1 MTAVR
6 CEGASLPDTFRAV
19 ARRRPDAPAVQ
30 DTGGALTYGQ
40 LDAASDRIA
49 AGLRAR
55 GVSRG
60 ALVGVLIDRTP
71 DTPVALLGV
80 LKAGCAYVPLDP
92 SYPRA
97 RLRQVS
103 EDCALTV
110 VLGDPRT
117 AEDCGLGALDVVERD
132 ACAAHG
138 GEAPHGGVPHGGVP
152 HGEVPHVEIAADD
165 PAYVIH
171 TSGSTGRPKG
181 CLVSH
186 GNVLALMRHTLP
198 LFACGPE
205 DRWTL
210 FHSASFDFSV
220 WELWGALL
228 TGGTAVCVPAD
239 TAREPEEFL
248 DLLERERVTVLSQV
262 PSAFRALSRMA
273 AARETRL
280 ALRYVVFG
288 GERLDVDV
296 AAEFVRH
303 TAPRPP
309 VMVNMYGITEATVHS
324 TVKFLTAADLADEGG
339 ASIGRPLPHVEISL
353 RDDELRPVPDG
364 ETGEILI
371 AGAGVALGYLNRPDL
386 TAERFPTLD
395 TDTGPRRF
403 YRTGDLARRTES
415 GELEYLGRNDRQVK
429 VRGFRIELGEIEAA
443 LRAHPAVRDAAVITG
458 ASREGQALI
467 ACVVHRDPDPGRPA
481 RAELRSHL
489 ATRLPTHMV
498 PRRFVFVGEL
508 PLTPSGKLDRRAL
521 DVRTGAGGDPRP

>member
-1 MTAVR
+1 MT
-6 CEGASLPDTFRAV
+6 EESTSQPDAFRAV
-19 ARRRPDAPAVQ
+19 ARRRPEATAVR
-30 DTGGALTYGQ
+30 DGGTSLTYGA

-55 GVSRG
+55 GAAG
-60 ALVGVLIDRTP
+60 GTLVGVVVDRTHH
-71 DTPVALLGV
+71 TPIALLGV

-92 SYPRA
+92 GYPAA

-103 EDCALTV
+103 EDCGLTV
-110 VLGDPRT
+110 VLGDPET
-117 AEDCGLGALDVVERD
+117 AHACGLDAVPVVAPSSLSAPDPAAGD
-132 ACAAHG
+132 APPPVAI
-138 GEAPHGGVPHGGVP
+138 APG
-152 HGEVPHVEIAADD
+152 D

-186 GNVLALMRHTLP
+186 GNVLALMRGALP

-228 TGGTAVCVPAD
+228 TGGTAVCVPAG
-239 TAREPEEFL
+239 TARSPEDFL

-273 AARETRL
+273 AAEREL
-280 ALRYVVFG
+280 SLRYVVFG
-288 GERLDVDV
+288 GERLDLDV
-296 AAEFVRH
+296 AASFVRR
-303 TAPRPP
+303 TAPRAP

-324 TVKFLTAADLADEGG
+324 TVKFLGEADLAGTGG

-353 RDDELRPVPDG
+353 RDGDLRPVPDG
-364 ETGEILI
+364 ETGEICI

-386 TAERFPTLD
+386 TAERFRTLD
-395 TDTGPRRF
+395 TGAGPRRF

-415 GELEYLGRNDRQVK
+415 GELEYRGRNDQQVK
-429 VRGFRIELGEIEAA
+429 VRGFRIEPGEIEAA
-443 LRAHPAVRDAAVITG
+443 LRDDPDVRDAAVG
-458 ASREGQALI
+458 VRESPDGGSLFAW
-467 ACVVHRDPDPGRPA
+467 VVHRDADPGRPV
-481 RAELRSHL
+481 RAALRRHL
-489 ATRLPTHMV
+489 AERLPAHMV
-498 PRRFVFVGEL
+498 PRGFAFVAAL
-508 PLTPSGKLDRRAL
+508 PLTASGKLDRKAL
-521 DVRTGAGGDPRP
+521 HGLAGTGGDLRP